1 MGNDEIKSEVKVEL
15 KELMKS
21 TGIKSHI
28 EDMSQKV
35 ENLSFDDFYNKI
47 ADEVDAIEFN
57 KLENQKDKID
67 ELKSLTKDFLKEKFE
82 KLEEIREDE
91 DGAMKERVEN
101 KAEQYGEK
109 VDDWSDK
116 LIDIGQRE
124 FQELLEGENGD
135 KIEHG
140 IEFAKGSMMIEKDVK
155 KLLKMKLGRVSIY
168 LLT

>member
-1 MGNDEIKSEVKVEL
+1 MSSWGYTKSSKN
-15 KELMKS
+15 
-21 TGIKSHI
+21 GPP
-28 EDMSQKV
+28 
-35 ENLSFDDFYNKI
+35 
-47 ADEVDAIEFN
+47 
-57 KLENQKDKID
+57 
-67 ELKSLTKDFLKEKFE
+67 LTKDFLKEKFE

-140 IEFAKGSMMIEKDVK
+140 IEFAKGCNDDREGCEEIIKDEIGKGIDLFADMMAEW
-155 KLLKMKLGRVSIY
+155 LEENNNQEE
-168 LLT
+168 